1 MKIICKLSRAEQR
14 CQRSR
19 PKTFYSFYRLSF
31 FFLSRFVYVLFF
43 PHSALANQTTVHSD
57 INRSHSTDI
66 GNENKNRIEN
76 NDDGDGKR
84 LYDEMKT
91 WIEYKMRKCR
101 IETDALSI
109 SPSSFI
115 VFFFSFVLTM
125 STSLVRVYFIGCL
138 LRQPSMTF
146 RSIATS
152 LLVCWIFECMQSV
165 ISSKLLNNQWLA
177 NILSRIFHSCWR
189 NICFCSKKKVTSCE
203 WNNRCDIFV
212 RIQSKYTRIS
222 QFCAR

>member
-115 VFFFSFVLTM
+115 VFFFFVRFDNVDVACPCIFHWM
-125 STSLVRVYFIGCL
+125 SSKTTIHDLPFNCDQFACL
-138 LRQPSMTF
+138 L
-146 RSIATS
+146 
-152 LLVCWIFECMQSV
+152 
-165 ISSKLLNNQWLA
+165 
-177 NILSRIFHSCWR
+177 
-189 NICFCSKKKVTSCE
+189 
-203 WNNRCDIFV
+203 DIWVHAKCHF
-212 RIQSKYTRIS
+212 IEIIE
-222 QFCAR
+222 